1 LDGAPD
7 PPPEKAAA
15 LTIEPSPWRQRR
27 QSLLLEARLR
37 KLLLISVP
45 GSAKRCDNTR
55 RDALEISVLG
65 FPGAPLLKKVPWK
78 FT

>member
-7 PPPEKAAA
+7 LPPEKAAA

-45 GSAKRCDNTR
+45 RVCQ
-55 RDALEISVLG
+55 AL
-65 FPGAPLLKKVPWK
+65 
-78 FT
+78 